1 MNIGVIWCFK
11 LHSRADTEYQQLSK
25 NQVQTKM
32 LTLEMLARTI
42 RKKKKDKNS
51 KYVKLQQLEKKKQI
65 LLKFRL
71 GLFKSLE

>member
-11 LHSRADTEYQQLSK
+11 LHSRVDTEYQQLSK